1 MDSYFGE
8 KKMNLI
14 GGILTT
20 AMLVIGI
27 GVMIGTLV
35 SLLGGVA

>member
-1 MDSYFGE
+1 
-8 KKMNLI
+8 MNLI

-27 GVMIGTLV
+27 GIMVGTLV
-35 SLLGGVA
+35 SLLGGVI

>member
-1 MDSYFGE
+1 
-8 KKMNLI
+8 MNLI
-14 GGILTT
+14 GGIICA

-27 GVMIGTLV
+27 GIMVGTLI

>member
-1 MDSYFGE
+1 MEKYFGE

-14 GGILTT
+14 GGIACTV
-20 AMLVIGI
+20 MLVMGIGI
-27 GVMIGTLV
+27 MVGTLV